1 MKYSLILSSLLFC
14 LSSGSLAA
22 APKLTPAA
30 PQLAATG
37 YILQDSRSGHIIAEK
52 NADKRLEPASLT
64 KIMTAYT
71 VFYELQTGSI
81 SLNDET
87 RVSEKAWRSEGS
99 RMFIEVGKTVSIE
112 KLLMGLIVQSGND
125 ASVALAEYVAGSE
138 TSFADLMNEHVRALG
153 MTDTHFVNST
163 GLPHAENYTSARD
176 MARLAAAIIRDF
188 PDYYP
193 WFAIKKYKY
202 NGIEQYNRNK
212 LLWRDD
218 RVTGLK
224 TGHTESAGYCLVAS
238 AQDGEMNLIS
248 VVMGT
253 KSEKA
258 RTSESQKLLGYGFRF
273 FETHQLFTAN
283 TSIKDV
289 HIWKGETENLP
300 LGLATPLYV
309 TVPRGRYKNLK
320 ASMTVNQSV
329 EAPIQ
334 KGETLGAVQVQL
346 EDELMT
352 ERPLIALQ
360 DVKKGSL
367 WQRFADSVVMWLQ

>member
-1 MKYSLILSSLLFC
+1 
-14 LSSGSLAA
+14 
-22 APKLTPAA
+22 
-30 PQLAATG
+30 
-37 YILQDSRSGHIIAEK
+37 
-52 NADKRLEPASLT
+52 
-64 KIMTAYT
+64 
-71 VFYELQTGSI
+71 
-81 SLNDET
+81 
-87 RVSEKAWRSEGS
+87 
-99 RMFIEVGKTVSIE
+99 
-112 KLLMGLIVQSGND
+112 
-125 ASVALAEYVAGSE
+125 
-138 TSFADLMNEHVRALG
+138 
-153 MTDTHFVNST
+153 
-163 GLPHAENYTSARD
+163 
-176 MARLAAAIIRDF
+176 
-188 PDYYP
+188 
-193 WFAIKKYKY
+193 
-202 NGIEQYNRNK
+202 
-212 LLWRDD
+212 
-218 RVTGLK
+218 
-224 TGHTESAGYCLVAS
+224 
-238 AQDGEMNLIS
+238 MNLIS

>member
-1 MKYSLILSSLLFC
+1 MKHYLILSSLLLS
-14 LSSGSLAA
+14 LSSTVIAA
-22 APKLTPAA
+22 PPKLTPAA

-37 YILQDSRSGHIIAEK
+37 YILQDSRSGYIIAEK

-64 KIMTAYT
+64 KIMTIYA

-81 SLNDET
+81 SLTDET

-99 RMFIEVGKTVSIE
+99 RMFIEVGKMVSVE
-112 KLLMGLIVQSGND
+112 ELLMGVIVQSGND
-125 ASVALAEYVAGSE
+125 ASVALAEHVAGSE
-138 TSFADLMNEHVRALG
+138 TSFADLMNEHVRNLG

-163 GLPHAENYTSARD
+163 GLPHAEHYTTARD
-176 MARLAAAIIRDF
+176 MARLAGAIIRDF

-193 WFAIKKYKY
+193 WFSIKKYKY

-238 AQDGEMNLIS
+238 AQEGEMNLIS

-258 RTSESQKLLGYGFRF
+258 RTDESRKLLGYGFRF
-273 FETHQLFTAN
+273 FESHQLFAAN
-283 TSIKDV
+283 TSIKDIR
-289 HIWKGETENLP
+289 IWKGETENLP
-300 LGLATPLYV
+300 LGLAEPLHV
-309 TVPRGRYKNLK
+309 TVARGRYKNLE
-320 ASMTVNQSV
+320 ASMSVNQTV
-329 EAPIQ
+329 EAPVQ
-334 KGETLGAVQVQL
+334 KGHILGAVQVKL
-346 EDELMT
+346 GDELIN
-352 ERPLIALQ
+352 ERPLVALQ
-360 DVKKGSL
+360 DIKQGSL
-367 WQRFADSVVMWLQ
+367 WQRFVDSLAMWLQ